1 MNRQQPRSPLFPYT
15 TLFRSDKQSKIIL
28 ISGPTASGKS
38 DFAVKIAK
46 KIQGEII
53 NADSMQVYKKLKILT
68 ARPNKKEQKNI
79 KHHMYG
85 TIDLNKKFSTGQWLK
100 AAIKK
105 IKEIKKRKK
114 IPVLVGGTGLYFQSL
129 VDGLVKIPGIPLKF
143 RNKIRLMQKKEGQK
157 KFYKK
162 LLKIDPMIKNKF
174 DPNDSQRTIRAF
186 EIKSY
191 TKISMYE
198 WLNKT
203 KSEFKDEEFIKL
215 YIDFKR
221 EDLNKRI
228 SLRSIKMMKEGAI
241 NEVKKF
247 IKLKIKK
254 DLSVN
259 RVIGID
265 ELTQYLEEKINF
277 DQAKELITI
286 KTRQYAKRQATWA
299 RSRMTSWKKINP
311 NKIAD
316 YIRKLNKSSVK
327 LDQLT

>member
-1 MNRQQPRSPLFPYT
+1 M
-15 TLFRSDKQSKIIL
+15 DKQSKIIL

-38 DFAVKIAK
+38 NFAIKIAN
-46 KIQGEII
+46 KINGEII
-53 NADSMQVYKKLKILT
+53 NADSMQVYKQLKILT
-68 ARPNKKEQKNI
+68 ARPNKREQKKI

-85 TIDLNKKFSTGQWLK
+85 VVDLNKKFSTGQWLK

-114 IPVLVGGTGLYFQSL
+114 IPILVGGTGLYFQSL
-129 VDGLVKIPGIPLKF
+129 VDGLVKIPEIPIKF
-143 RNKIRLMQKKEGQK
+143 RNKIRLMQKKEGQR
-157 KFYKK
+157 KFYKE
-162 LLKIDPMIKNKF
+162 LLRIDPMAKNKF
-174 DPNDSQRTIRAF
+174 DQNDTYRTIRAF
-186 EIKSY
+186 EIKSF

-198 WLNKT
+198 WLTKT
-203 KSEFKDEEFIKL
+203 KSEFKDEEFLKL

-221 EDLNKRI
+221 EDLIKRI
-228 SLRSIKMMKEGAI
+228 SLRSIKMIEEGAI

-254 DLSVN
+254 DMNVN

-265 ELTQYLEEKINF
+265 ELTQHLDKKIKLV
-277 DQAKELITI
+277 QARELISI

-299 RSRMTSWKKINP
+299 RSRMTSWEKINP
-311 NKIAD
+311 FKITD
-316 YIRKLNKSSVK
+316 YIKNLKKSALK